1 LPISRMVQPP
11 SVFDAHSP
19 ARQVAERLAD
29 RWTAM
34 VVCVLATGPA
44 HYGELRRRIGGIS
57 GKMLTQT
64 LRGMKRDGLVVRTAR
79 ATRPPRV
86 EYALTP
92 LGETL
97 VGPLS
102 GILTWAEA
110 HFSEVD
116 EARASFDRGFSS

>member
-1 LPISRMVQPP
+1 MVQPP
-11 SVFDAHSP
+11 SVFDTHSP

-44 HYGELRRRIGGIS
+44 HYGELQRRIGGIS
-57 GKMLTQT
+57 HKMLTQT
-64 LRGMKRDGLVVRTAR
+64 LRSMERDGLVVRTVH
-79 ATRPPRV
+79 ATRPARV

-92 LGETL
+92 LGETI

-102 GILTWAEA
+102 AILAWAEA
-110 HFSEVD
+110 HFPEV
-116 EARASFDRGFSS
+116 EESRAGFDAGYREGFSS